1 MLTTM
6 SCRQALET
14 EGLPS
19 DKRLPGIAERSIKMD
34 GRRPVARR
42 VQGGQKK
49 QKMARGAGEKK
60 QKMKGG
66 VRGPGAL
73 EQKKQKMDGVVS
85 WSSNSDKLPEILIP
99 GAICSLTTGFLEHGN
114 AGLTWHGGVGGL
126 WNDKK
131 LGFDGDAELLGHTGS
146 QHGAFMHL

>member
-14 EGLPS
+14 EGLLS

-34 GRRPVARR
+34 G
-42 VQGGQKK
+42 
-49 QKMARGAGEKK
+49 
-60 QKMKGG
+60 
-66 VRGPGAL
+66 
-73 EQKKQKMDGVVS
+73 VVS
-85 WSSNSDKLPEILIP
+85 WSSNSDKLPDILIP

>member
-49 QKMARGAGEKK
+49 QEMARGAGEKK

-99 GAICSLTTGFLEHGN
+99 GAICNSNNRL
-114 AGLTWHGGVGGL
+114 
-126 WNDKK
+126 
-131 LGFDGDAELLGHTGS
+131 S
-146 QHGAFMHL
+146 